1 LTSYPITTPKIARFQ
16 VALISAQQRNKNMS
30 KVTVFSSAL
39 IAAGV
44 MLGTPAA
51 LFAAGDETPPT
62 KTNTTKKCK
71 KGMVYDK
78 DTKKCLKVESH
89 NFSDDQLYLAAREMA
104 YEGQYLNALAV
115 LDAAENQ
122 NDPRILNYRGFTNRK
137 LGNHA
142 VAMEFYEAALSIDPN
157 YILARSYMGQ
167 GLLAYGDE
175 DGARVQL
182 AEIRERGGRN
192 TWSYTA
198 LQMALRGTP
207 SKY

>member
-1 LTSYPITTPKIARFQ
+1 
-16 VALISAQQRNKNMS
+16 MS
-30 KVTVFSSAL
+30 KVSFFSTAL
-39 IAAGV
+39 VAASLMIAA
-44 MLGTPAA
+44 PAA
-51 LFAAGDETPPT
+51 VQAAGEDKPPKT
-62 KTNTTKKCK
+62 TNTTKKCK
-71 KGMVYDK
+71 QGRVYDAT
-78 DTKKCLKVESH
+78 TKKCLKVESH
-89 NFSDDQLYLAAREMA
+89 NFTDDQLYLAAREMA
-104 YEGQYLNALAV
+104 YDGQYLNALHV

-142 VAMEFYEAALSIDPN
+142 VAMEFYEAALSIDPD

-175 DGARVQL
+175 VGALAQL

-198 LQMALRGTP
+198 LSLALRGTP
-207 SKY
+207 TNY

>member
-1 LTSYPITTPKIARFQ
+1 
-16 VALISAQQRNKNMS
+16 MS
-30 KVTVFSSAL
+30 KITFFSSAL
-39 IAAGV
+39 VAASLLV
-44 MLGTPAA
+44 SAPAA
-51 LFAAGDETPPT
+51 LHAAGESSGAESPPT
-62 KTNTTKKCK
+62 KTNTTKKCINGK
-71 KGMVYDK
+71 VYDK
-78 DTKKCLKVESH
+78 ATKKCLKVESH

-104 YEGQYLNALAV
+104 YDGQYANALAV

-122 NDPRILNYRGFTNRK
+122 DDPRILNYRGFTNRK

-142 VAMEFYEAALSIDPN
+142 VAMEYYEAALSINPD

-167 GLLAYGDE
+167 GLLASGDKE
-175 DGARVQL
+175 GALIQL

-207 SKY
+207 SNY